1 MVILDLLIEAWFG
14 ARFVWWALCVVAAGA
29 IAVVNVALQ
38 LVLAPLRLFEGPR
51 RFAGR
56 AWRGLADVAR
66 LCLEAGG
73 SAL

>member
-1 MVILDLLIEAWFG
+1 MVILDFLFECWFG
-14 ARFVWWALCVVAAGA
+14 WRFVWWALCALAAGA
-29 IAVVNVALQ
+29 IAIINVALQ
-38 LVLAPLRLFEGPR
+38 VVLVPLRLFEGPR

-66 LCLEAGG
+66 FCLEAGG